1 LEAILHLLPRVEAR
15 FVAQR
20 RQPPDIAAALAEA
33 LGSAGSGEPALAA
46 AGRAMALAAAQPGLP
61 YHNRHHVAE
70 SVLAMGWLAGVAR
83 ALGLLERR
91 LAVLGV
97 VAMAGHDLGHD
108 GSPASGGR
116 LEAQAAA
123 ADAAAAAAG
132 VAARDRAV
140 LRAVILAT
148 DPEQVAGN
156 IARTGGMAPP
166 GPLGPEVDRLC
177 ALANEADV
185 FASLLPELGW
195 ELADALA
202 VEQAGQVSPDPSSC
216 TGRLAFLRRYH
227 CFSPAAA
234 RLAMPSLQARM
245 VSAFAVDGGTPEAGA
260 RMLDG
265 MTRKAARR
273 RWCATLAMP

>member
-1 LEAILHLLPRVEAR
+1 MAL
-15 FVAQR
+15 
-20 RQPPDIAAALAEA
+20 RQQPADIAAALAAA
-33 LGSAGSGEPALAA
+33 LNYAGGGEPALVA
-46 AGRAMALAAAQPGLP
+46 AGQAMALAAQQPLLP

-70 SVLAMGWLAGVAR
+70 AVLAMGWLSGIAR

-123 ADAAAAAAG
+123 AADSAAAG
-132 VAARDRAV
+132 IAAADRAV
-140 LRAVILAT
+140 LRAVILGT

-156 IARTGGMAPP
+156 AARAGGQLPP
-166 GPLGPEVDRLC
+166 GPLGLEVDRLR

-195 ELADALA
+195 KLADALA
-202 VEQAGQVSPDPSSC
+202 MEQAGQISPCPSSC
-216 TGRLAFLRRYH
+216 AGRLTFLRRYA
-227 CFSPAAA
+227 CFSPAAT
-234 RLAMPSLQARM
+234 RLAMPALHARM
-245 VSAFAVDGGTPEAGA
+245 VSAFAVGGGTPEAGA
-260 RMLDG
+260 WMLDG
-265 MTRKAARR
+265 MERTAAP
-273 RWCATLAMP
+273 APT